1 MDYSHETLVNCIQK
15 ILKHSSWRPLTKYYE
30 QNLWPK
36 KTISMT
42 LNGITSDVKICTT
55 RSKYFLLH
63 EIYGVLAVPRFMA
76 QSLLGNNAFT
86 FWIGPYVFIN
96 GFETTAQGKYLI
108 KMLEYPKLVPAS
120 QRKVDTIL
128 DVYKY
133 WVQVDE
139 SFMEIL
145 KKRDANNKG
154 GYDGI

>member
-1 MDYSHETLVNCIQK
+1 M
-15 ILKHSSWRPLTKYYE
+15 PLTKYYK

-36 KTISMT
+36 KTVSMT
-42 LNGITSDVKICTT
+42 LNGVTSDVKVCTT
-55 RSKYFLLH
+55 KSKYFLLH
-63 EIYGVLAVPRFMA
+63 EIYGVLAIPRFMA
-76 QSLLGNNAFT
+76 QTLLDNNTFT

-108 KMLEYPKLVPAS
+108 KMLEYSKLAPVS

-133 WVQVDE
+133 WVQVDK

-145 KKRDANNKG
+145 KKRDANSLKLN
-154 GYDGI
+154 

>member
-1 MDYSHETLVNCIQK
+1 
-15 ILKHSSWRPLTKYYE
+15 
-30 QNLWPK
+30 
-36 KTISMT
+36 
-42 LNGITSDVKICTT
+42 
-55 RSKYFLLH
+55 
-63 EIYGVLAVPRFMA
+63 MA

-96 GFETTAQGKYLI
+96 DFETTAQGKYLI

>member
-1 MDYSHETLVNCIQK
+1 MP
-15 ILKHSSWRPLTKYYE
+15 RTKYYK

-42 LNGITSDVKICTT
+42 LNGVTSDVKICTT
-55 RSKYFLLH
+55 KSKYFLFH
-63 EIYGVLAVPRFMA
+63 DIYGVLAVPGFMA
-76 QSLLGNNAFT
+76 QSLLGNNTLT

-108 KMLEYPKLVPAS
+108 KMLEYPNLVPAS

-145 KKRDANNKG
+145 KKRDANNLISKG
-154 GYDGI
+154 GCDGI

>member
-1 MDYSHETLVNCIQK
+1 M
-15 ILKHSSWRPLTKYYE
+15 PLTKYYK

-36 KTISMT
+36 KTVSMT
-42 LNGITSDVKICTT
+42 LNGVTSDVKVCTT
-55 RSKYFLLH
+55 KSKYFLLH
-63 EIYGVLAVPRFMA
+63 EIYGVLAIPRFMA
-76 QSLLGNNAFT
+76 QTLLDNNTFT

-108 KMLEYPKLVPAS
+108 KMLEYSKLAPVS

-133 WVQVDE
+133 WVQVDK

-145 KKRDANNKG
+145 KKRDANSLKT
-154 GYDGI
+154 

>member
-1 MDYSHETLVNCIQK
+1 M
-15 ILKHSSWRPLTKYYE
+15 PPTKYYK

-42 LNGITSDVKICTT
+42 LNSITADVTICTT
-55 RSKYFLLH
+55 KSKYFLLH
-63 EIYGVLAVPRFMA
+63 EIYGVLAIPRFMA
-76 QSLLGNNAFT
+76 QSLLGNDKFT

-96 GFETTAQGKYLI
+96 EFETTVQGKYLI

-145 KKRDANNKG
+145 KKRDANNVLAKKNNKG
-154 GYDGI
+154 GCDGI

>member
-1 MDYSHETLVNCIQK
+1 M
-15 ILKHSSWRPLTKYYE
+15 PLTKYYK

-42 LNGITSDVKICTT
+42 LNGVTSDVKICTT
-55 RSKYFLLH
+55 KSKYLLFH
-63 EIYGVLAVPRFMA
+63 DIYGVLAVPRFMA
-76 QSLLGNNAFT
+76 QSLLSNNTFT

-96 GFETTAQGKYLI
+96 GFEATAQGKYLI
-108 KMLEYPKLVPAS
+108 KMLEYPNLVPAS

-145 KKRDANNKG
+145 KKRDANNLIGKG
-154 GYDGI
+154 GCDGI

>member
-1 MDYSHETLVNCIQK
+1 M
-15 ILKHSSWRPLTKYYE
+15 PLTKYYK

-36 KTISMT
+36 KTVSMT

-55 RSKYFLLH
+55 RNKYFLLH
-63 EIYGVLAVPRFMA
+63 EIYGVLAIPRFMA
-76 QSLLGNNAFT
+76 QSLLCNNGLT

-96 GFETTAQGKYLI
+96 GFEATAQGKYLI
-108 KMLEYPKLVPAS
+108 KMLEYPNLVPAS
-120 QRKVDTIL
+120 QRKIDTII

-145 KKRDANNKG
+145 KKRDANNVLAKKNNKG
-154 GYDGI
+154 GCNGI